1 MRSSDCWDVLSS
13 SVVLYLL
20 ARIVTSKTLL
30 QCADTVLCVM
40 FNCLIVKAM
49 AVLLL
54 FSVSLLPA
62 ALRNLN
68 SHLVSMELIKYV
80 VLYCASVCTCY
91 LVKLSKSQLQA
102 VYRPIQ
108 IWQQSAKLLC
118 AMTLFKLTNTKKKY
132 LGDKVV

>member
-1 MRSSDCWDVLSS
+1 MHSSDCWDVLSS

-20 ARIVTSKTLL
+20 ARIVTSKILL

-68 SHLVSMELIKYV
+68 SHLVSMELINYV
-80 VLYCASVCTCY
+80 VLYCASICTCY
-91 LVKLSKSQLQA
+91 HVKLSKPQLQA
-102 VYRPIQ
+102 FYHPIQ
-108 IWQQSAKLLC
+108 TQQQSARLSC
-118 AMTLFKLTNTKKKY
+118 TMSLFTFTSTKKI
-132 LGDKVV
+132 LR